1 MKMIETSGKITANF
15 KGSEFRCKCGCGK
28 ILIAEELVQRLQRV
42 RDHFGKSVTVN
53 SGYRCAKHNKNVGS
67 TSSSPHLLGLAAD
80 IKIKGVSSKDI
91 AIIAE
96 QIGFDGIALI
106 NDNAIH
112 LDLKGRKW
120 YADERTNQT
129 FTTFQ
134 TRSTTLKIG
143 STGDDVCRL
152 QQALV
157 DKGCYFADHIDG
169 TFGKETEGAVMVFQ
183 KYNGL
188 TVDGIAGPATQKA
201 LGI

>member
-28 ILIAEELVQRLQRV
+28 ILIAEELVQQLQRV

-67 TSSSPHLLGLAAD
+67 TSGSPHLLGLAAD
-80 IKIKGVSSKDI
+80 IKIKGVSSEDI

-106 NDNAIH
+106 NDAAIH

-129 FTTFQ
+129 FATFQ
-134 TRSTTLKIG
+134 PKSTTLKLG
-143 STGDDVCRL
+143 STGDDVRRL
-152 QQALV
+152 QQALS

-183 KYNGL
+183 KDSNL
-188 TVDGIAGPATQKA
+188 EVDGIAGPATRKA
-201 LGI
+201 IGI

>member
-28 ILIAEELVQRLQRV
+28 ILIAEELVQKLQRV

-67 TSSSPHLLGLAAD
+67 TSSSPHLIGLAAD
-80 IKIKGVSSKDI
+80 IKIKGVSSEDI
-91 AIIAE
+91 AITAE

-106 NDNAIH
+106 NDAAIH

-129 FTTFQ
+129 FATFQ
-134 TRSTTLKIG
+134 PKSTTLKIG
-143 STGDDVCRL
+143 CTGDDVRRL
-152 QQALV
+152 QQALAE
-157 DKGCYFADHIDG
+157 KGYYFADHIDG
-169 TFGKETEGAVMVFQ
+169 NFGKITLGAVLAFQ
-183 KYNGL
+183 FENGIE
-188 TVDGIAGPATQKA
+188 VDGVCGTNTRKK
-201 LGI
+201 LGF